1 MGSQSVLLVP
11 TVVFLYDCKGSPRIH
26 ENKLRCFFDSSRLE
40 LYMATIFFWR
50 NLPYWPIFSAFLG
63 VAIYFFIEWAKDD
76 FAMEYEHISNNLCSL
91 TLLSAYFL
99 AYILLWGRNKQEE
112 EIAKRFEI
120 EQIY

>member
-1 MGSQSVLLVP
+1 MFVYMYMG
-11 TVVFLYDCKGSPRIH
+11 TVVFLYDNKGSPRIH

-50 NLPYWPIFSAFLG
+50 NLPYWPIFSGFLG
-63 VAIYFFIEWAKDD
+63 LAIYFFIEWAKDD

-99 AYILLWGRNKQEE
+99 AYILLWRRNKQE